1 VKQISVEEIMKAHIR
16 SRLYVKATGCVLLAV
31 AGCCWLL
38 DVCPRLHAAPPWLFG
53 GRWTGWGFF
62 GREEREGPQALGGTW
77 YNFPGG
83 GAGGEDVAMAE
94 TGPDN
99 CAGPHSVGGS
109 WLWMRSPEQ
118 ERVVIS
124 GLYNRYCIRCHSV
137 DGRGIWDIPGVPDF
151 TGHRWQ
157 LSRSDDQIARIVI
170 EGRGAVMPMFRGTL
184 SLEEAWAMARYLR
197 TFDPANQASRPDL
210 GGTPKSSQPQ
220 ELPPPKV
227 KKGL

>member
-1 VKQISVEEIMKAHIR
+1 MKAHFL
-16 SRLYVKATGCVLLAV
+16 SRFYVKAAVCVLLAV
-31 AGCCWLL
+31 AGVCWF
-38 DVCPRLHAAPPWLFG
+38 VNVSPRVHAGPPWLCD
-53 GRWTGWGFF
+53 GRFTGWGFI
-62 GREEREGPQALGGTW
+62 GREQREGPQALGGTW

-83 GAGGEDVAMAE
+83 GAGGEGVVVDE

-99 CAGPHSVGGS
+99 CAGPHGSSNVGGS

-118 ERVVIS
+118 ERVIIS
-124 GLYNRYCIRCHSV
+124 GLFNRYCIRCHGV
-137 DGRGIWDIPGVPDF
+137 DGRGTWDIPGVPNF
-151 TGHRWQ
+151 TNQRWQ

-170 EGRGAVMPMFRGTL
+170 EGRGAVMPPFRGAL

-210 GGTPKSSQPQ
+210 GSTPKSSQPQ
-220 ELPPPKV
+220 ELPQPKV

>member
-1 VKQISVEEIMKAHIR
+1 MAYRSFTKFTIR
-16 SRLYVKATGCVLLAV
+16 VVGGAIIGLAGMCLV
-31 AGCCWLL
+31 IHCCQKSE
-38 DVCPRLHAAPPWLFG
+38 AAPPWLLD
-53 GRWTGWGFF
+53 GRLTGWGFF
-62 GREEREGPQALGGTW
+62 GREHREGPQALGGTW
-77 YNFPGG
+77 YNFPGSGEG
-83 GAGGEDVAMAE
+83 GVVDE
-94 TGPDN
+94 TGPDH
-99 CAGPHSVGGS
+99 CAGSNVGGT

-124 GLYNRYCIRCHSV
+124 GLFNRYCIRCHGV

-151 TGHRWQ
+151 TNHRWQ

-197 TFDPANQASRPDL
+197 TFDPANQALRPDL
-210 GGTPKSSQPQ
+210 GTTPKANPPL
-220 ELPPPKV
+220 EMAPPPKV